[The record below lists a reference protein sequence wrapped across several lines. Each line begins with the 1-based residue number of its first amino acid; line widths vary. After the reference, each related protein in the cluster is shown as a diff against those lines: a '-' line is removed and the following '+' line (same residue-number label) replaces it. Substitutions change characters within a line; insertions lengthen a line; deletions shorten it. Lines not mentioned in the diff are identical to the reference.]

1 MISKE
6 EVRHIA
12 DLAHLELTEED
23 VETFTRQLG
32 DILDYIE
39 KLDELDTDDVV
50 PTSYTI
56 PMRNILR
63 GDDVEESMEREK
75 VLQNA
80 PEEKDGQFRVPPII
94 GEEE

>member
-12 DLAHLELTEED
+12 DLAHLELSEAD

-39 KLDELDTDDVV
+39 KLDELDTGDVV

-80 PEEKDGQFRVPPII
+80 PEVKDGQFRVPPII
-94 GEEE
+94 GDEE

>member
-1 MISKE
+1 
-6 EVRHIA
+6 
-12 DLAHLELTEED
+12 
-23 VETFTRQLG
+23 RQLG

>member
-39 KLDELDTDDVV
+39 KLDELDTGDVV

-80 PEEKDGQFRVPPII
+80 PEVKDGQFRVPPII
-94 GEEE
+94 GDEE